1 MSKGMSY
8 AFSGTKGYIV
18 SVAASLPKTGDK
30 LVAQGWKEISHPQ
43 QAANGSHTYEDPN
56 TGLRIRYD
64 EPVAGA
70 SGVAGKDHYHILKPN
85 AQSNKDRYLDKD
97 GNPVPKGS
105 KASHILP
112 KGD

>member
-1 MSKGMSY
+1 MSKGLSY
-8 AFSGTKGYIV
+8 AFNGTKGYV
-18 SVAASLPKTGDK
+18 VNVANSLPETGDK
-30 LVAQGWKEISHPQ
+30 LQEQGWKDISHPQ
-43 QAANGSHTYEDPN
+43 QAANGSHTYEDPK

-64 EPVAGA
+64 EPVEDS
-70 SGVAGKDHYHILKPN
+70 SGFAGKDHYHILNPN
-85 AQSNKDRYLDKD
+85 ARGNKDRYLDKD

>member
-1 MSKGMSY
+1 MSKGPSY

-18 SVAASLPKTGDK
+18 SVATSLPETGDQ
-30 LVAQGWKEISHPQ
+30 LVEQGWKDISHPR
-43 QAANGSHTYEDPN
+43 QAASGSHTYEDPA

-64 EPVAGA
+64 KPKAKAQGFAGR
-70 SGVAGKDHYHILKPN
+70 DHYHILNPN
-85 AQSNKDRYLDKD
+85 AKNNKDRYLDKD

>member
-1 MSKGMSY
+1 MRYNVIWNIVEKGE
-8 AFSGTKGYIV
+8 
-18 SVAASLPKTGDK
+18 
-30 LVAQGWKEISHPQ
+30 WNEISHPQ
-43 QAANGSHTYEDPN
+43 QAANGSHTYEDSN

-64 EPVAGA
+64 EPVTGA
-70 SGVAGKDHYHILKPN
+70 SGFVGKDHYHILNPN